1 MSDRRH
7 GPGRAALVAALA
19 LAAAALAPAAAA
31 ATPPR
36 VDAAT
41 TGANSELR
49 RTVPITHT
57 PGAAPRVALS
67 MGPGKLSGLRRG
79 DRLEL
84 SSEVQVT
91 VDCDRPSPRCAG
103 RPYDYDPQVTVT
115 LELARRKSANAP
127 SRVVARRRL
136 RCRQRLPNRQHHC
149 PVVFDRTT
157 RVGDDFPC
165 PLDRCYANVVVAA
178 SSPHARGDQRMII
191 GANKPNGRI
200 VQDKGRLNAIR
211 IARGVSAR
219 RLRTSDLRRRSLRL
233 RPRRKVVLSQ
243 KVEGLE
249 RGDVLAVAAALRSD
263 VRRLG
268 YNALVGGQLIV
279 ARGPNATAPS
289 RLVRRS
295 VWLQGLVSPINGTN
309 CTPAQSPCTTRKVAA
324 VKLRRD
330 ALGGSGAPA
339 PLFVNLVIRTKQ
351 KRVGREHGARL
362 RLLRGKLE
370 VRRYAG
376 RRG

>member
-1 MSDRRH
+1 MSHGRH
-7 GPGRAALVAALA
+7 RTAIAALA
-19 LAAAALAPAAAA
+19 LSALALAPAAAKSA
-31 ATPPR
+31 PR
-36 VDAAT
+36 PVDAAT
-41 TGANSELR
+41 TGVNSELR
-49 RTVPITHT
+49 QTVPITRT
-57 PGAAPRVALS
+57 AGAAPRVALS
-67 MGPGKLSGLRRG
+67 MGPGKLAGLRRG

-84 SSEVQVT
+84 SSEVQIT

-103 RPYDYDPQVTVT
+103 DPYDYDPNVTVT
-115 LELARRKSANAP
+115 LELAKRKSPGAR
-127 SRVVARRRL
+127 SRVIARRRL

-149 PVVFDRTT
+149 PVVFDRIT

-165 PLDRCYANVVVAA
+165 ALDRCYANVVVSA
-178 SSPHARGDQRMII
+178 SSRHAHGDQRMII

-200 VQDKGRLNAIR
+200 VQNKGRLNAIR
-211 IARGVSAR
+211 LAPGVKAE
-219 RLRTSDLRRRSLRL
+219 RLRTSKLRRGSLRL

-243 KVEGLE
+243 KVDGLK

-268 YNALVGGQLIV
+268 YNALVGGQLVV
-279 ARGPNATAPS
+279 ARGPRATSPT

-295 VWLQGLVSPINGTN
+295 VWLQGMVSPVNGTN
-309 CTPAQSPCTTRKVAA
+309 CTPAQSPCVTRKVAA
-324 VKLRRD
+324 VKVRRD
-330 ALGGSGAPA
+330 VRGGSGGSA

-370 VRRYAG
+370 VRRYP
-376 RRG
+376 